1 MVREHDTGDHRIA
14 QVTGA
19 TFLLQECHQV
29 SRVLRSSG
37 IEWGNSVFNLV
48 ENSFERLEQQRS
60 SPSEGQD
67 LQPELD
73 LQDRG

>member
-1 MVREHDTGDHRIA
+1 
-14 QVTGA
+14 
-19 TFLLQECHQV
+19 
-29 SRVLRSSG
+29 LRSSG

-67 LQPELD
+67 LQLELD
-73 LQDRG
+73 LQDRD